1 MSKKR
6 LTFDID
12 LPEDESPSTFPA
24 GKVTEA
30 EEVRRRGPMAAAI
43 VENADALRDRAG
55 VEAAIRAENDA
66 LAHEH
71 VRLKRAGL
79 IVDLIPLDLIDTA
92 KLTRDR
98 RRGPDETLAELTVS
112 IRELGLSNPIRV
124 EPRDDGRYELIQGF
138 RRLSAF
144 RHLLDETGDA
154 EAFGRIPAGVM
165 ARGETLERLYRRM
178 VDENL
183 VRKDISFAEMA
194 LLALNYAADPH
205 TPVDEPDK
213 AVTTLFQSAGYQ
225 KRSYIRNFIKVMQV
239 LGDVINHPET
249 IARSLG
255 LALAQ
260 RIDAVPALVPALR
273 EALVARPV
281 RDAATELD
289 MLRAFVGQGS
299 VAEIEGA
306 VTTERPAKPAAAP
319 DGKAKTTFRI
329 DRPQGQARCSAGIG
343 RLEIRLDK
351 DFSRVDRRLL
361 EAAVALLLDR
371 LDR

>member
-1 MSKKR
+1 MSRKR

-12 LPEDESPSTFPA
+12 LPEDDVTEAFPA
-24 GKVTEA
+24 GKGAEA
-30 EEVRRRGPMAAAI
+30 EDARRRGPMAAAI

-79 IVDLIPLDLIDTA
+79 IVDLIPLDLVDTA
-92 KLTRDR
+92 KLARDR
-98 RRGPDETLAELTVS
+98 RSGPDDTLAELVVS

-144 RHLLDETGDA
+144 RQLLQETGDT
-154 EAFGRIPAGVM
+154 ESFGRIPAGVM
-165 ARGETLERLYRRM
+165 ARGDTLERLYRRM

-205 TPVDEPDK
+205 TPIDDPDK
-213 AVTTLFQSAGYQ
+213 AVAALFQSAGYQ
-225 KRSYIRNFIKVMQV
+225 KRSYIRNFIRLMRAA
-239 LGDVINHPET
+239 GDAIKFPEA
-249 IARSLG
+249 IPRSLG
-255 LALAQ
+255 LVIAQ
-260 RIDAVPALVPALR
+260 RIEAEAGLGVLLR
-273 EALVARPV
+273 EALLAQPD
-281 RDAATELD
+281 RDMAVELAI
-289 MLRAFVGQGS
+289 LRSFAGQGADVEPAPARDGPPKVTGKS
-299 VAEIEGA
+299 GA
-306 VTTERPAKPAAAP
+306 
-319 DGKAKTTFRI
+319 KAKTTFRI

-351 DFSRVDRRLL
+351 DFSTVDRRVL
-361 EAAVALLLDR
+361 EAAVALLLER